1 MVALIT
7 GSTGGLGKEIALT
20 FAKDGFDIILHYHN
34 DEVGVLNLA
43 SDIRNKYKRTVRM
56 YKADLTKEEEI
67 TKMVE
72 NIKTDYFS
80 LDVLVNNAAICKDT
94 DLMLKDKKDFLE
106 VMNVNLIAP
115 FLLSKQLYPLLKDA
129 GGTIINISSNN
140 ALNSYYA
147 ESIDYDASKK
157 ALISLTNN
165 LALSFAPEVRVN
177 CLCPG
182 WINTKMNKDLDE
194 TFKKQ
199 EEEKIFLKRFA
210 EPEEIANV
218 VSFLASSKASYI
230 NNAVITVDGGVKW

>member
-20 FAKDGFDIILHYHN
+20 LAKDGFDIILHYHN

-56 YKADLTKEEEI
+56 YKADLTSEEEI
-67 TKMVE
+67 TKMVK

-80 LDVLVNNAAICKDT
+80 LDVLINNAAICKDT

-106 VMNVNLIAP
+106 VMDVNLIAP

-230 NNAVITVDGGVKW
+230 NNAVITVDGGVK

>member
-1 MVALIT
+1 M
-7 GSTGGLGKEIALT
+7 
-20 FAKDGFDIILHYHN
+20 D
-34 DEVGVLNLA
+34 
-43 SDIRNKYKRTVRM
+43 
-56 YKADLTKEEEI
+56 
-67 TKMVE
+67 
-72 NIKTDYFS
+72 
-80 LDVLVNNAAICKDT
+80 
-94 DLMLKDKKDFLE
+94 
-106 VMNVNLIAP
+106 VNLIAP

-147 ESIDYDASKK
+147 ESVDYDASKK

-182 WINTKMNKDLDE
+182 WINTKMNKDLEE

-230 NNAVITVDGGVKW
+230 NNAVITVDGGVK

>member
-7 GSTGGLGKEIALT
+7 GSTGGLGKGIALT

-56 YKADLTKEEEI
+56 YKADLTKAEEI

-106 VMNVNLIAP
+106 VMDVNLIAP

-230 NNAVITVDGGVKW
+230 NNAVITVDGGVK

>member
-1 MVALIT
+1 MIALIT

-20 FAKDGFDIILHYHN
+20 LAKDGFDIILHYHN

-56 YKADLTKEEEI
+56 YKADLTNEEEI

-106 VMNVNLIAP
+106 VMDVNLIAP

-218 VSFLASSKASYI
+218 VFFLASSKASYI
-230 NNAVITVDGGVKW
+230 NNAVITVDGGVK

>member
-115 FLLSKQLYPLLKDA
+115 FLLSKQFYPLLKDA

-230 NNAVITVDGGVKW
+230 NNAVITVDGGVK

>member
-230 NNAVITVDGGVKW
+230 NNAVITVDGGVK

>member
-106 VMNVNLIAP
+106 VMDVNLIAP

-194 TFKKQ
+194 IFKKQ

-230 NNAVITVDGGVKW
+230 NNAVITVDGGVK